1 MKLIV
6 YAATAAL
13 TISSL
18 QPGIVL
24 AQENKEETAEI
35 QKETVLESSVLNT
48 EIART
53 LNGAV
58 PVWVEFGQK
67 TTGADLVGDEA
78 QISQDLDTSA
88 VGMQKIVYTQEQE
101 QTEQVQYAFVYDSQ
115 APVIESNSTSIS
127 IYEGQSFSLD
137 DFGIS
142 AYDPDDTSLSYAK
155 KEQKGS
161 YWMTGDVDTSTI
173 GEYTFTI
180 TAMDGRGNTSSK
192 KFSVDVVESPAIN
205 EAAVETVVSSGYS
218 HSVNTS
224 GLSSNTF
231 DFIYSLTP
239 TFLSYIRAGQ
249 AKLYYSCDATT
260 ADYALGEV
268 VYLYCNLSSGGSYYD
283 GSDEYGTYLELTP
296 SALSQLQSAVA
307 VADANYGSYRS
318 QVANILYSLDL
329 TTNDYELVNQIN
341 AYLTNNFTYS
351 ITNNG
356 QVSSLITTGTGQCYH
371 FAHLFADL
379 CNSVGIS
386 CSYVGTA
393 DHAYNMVTI
402 DGISYRF
409 DPTYN
414 NTSHS
419 TAYSWLR

>member
-13 TISSL
+13 AISGL
-18 QPGIVL
+18 QPGIVSNL
-24 AQENKEETAEI
+24 QNEEEVQEEI
-35 QKETVLESSVLNT
+35 VLENNILNN
-48 EIART
+48 ELAKT
-53 LNGAV
+53 LSGSL

-67 TTGADLVGDEA
+67 TSGADLLGQNV
-78 QISQDLDTSA
+78 QISQDLDTTKA
-88 VGMQKIVYTQEQE
+88 GMQKIVYANSESE
-101 QTEQVQYAFVYDSQ
+101 EEQVQYAFVYDSQ
-115 APVIESNSTSIS
+115 APVIESDSASLS

-142 AYDPDDTSLSYAK
+142 AYDPDDASLSYAK
-155 KEQKGS
+155 KEKKGS
-161 YWMTGDVDTSTI
+161 YWMSGDVDTSKT
-173 GEYTFTI
+173 GTYTFTI

-192 KFSVDVVESPAIN
+192 EFSVEVLESPAIN
-205 EAAVETVVSSGYS
+205 EAAVDTVVSKGYS

-283 GSDEYGTYLELTP
+283 GYDEYGTFLELTP

-307 VADANYGSYRS
+307 AADANYGSYRS

-341 AYLTNNFTYS
+341 AYLTNNFTYE
-351 ITNNG
+351 ITGNG
-356 QVSSLITTGTGQCYH
+356 QVSSMITTGKGQCYH

-393 DHAYNMVTI
+393 DHAYNIVTV